1 MEEEVTFL
9 ADTHVWIW
17 FAGEERSKLSP
28 KATEAFESGARLAIS
43 VASYWEIAVK
53 DSLGKLR
60 YDDGAWNWEVF
71 DRGLTSAEA
80 AWLPISREHARAY
93 ARLPLRHRD
102 PFDRMLIAQAQR
114 EGFKILTQD
123 PAFSACDVEV
133 VRFRTKPV
141 NSPTL

>member
-17 FAGEERSKLSP
+17 FAAEEHSKLSR

-43 VASYWEIAVK
+43 AASYWEIAVK

-71 DRGLTSAEA
+71 DRGLTNVEA

-102 PFDRMLIAQAQR
+102 PFDRMLIAQAQC
-114 EGFKILTQD
+114 EGFMILTQD
-123 PAFSACDVEV
+123 PAFSAYDVEV
-133 VRFRTKPV
+133 AW
-141 NSPTL
+141 